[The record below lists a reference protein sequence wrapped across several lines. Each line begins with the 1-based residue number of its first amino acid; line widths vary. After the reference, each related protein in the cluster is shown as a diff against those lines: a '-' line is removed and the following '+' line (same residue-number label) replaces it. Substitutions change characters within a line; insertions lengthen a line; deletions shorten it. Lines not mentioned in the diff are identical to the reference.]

1 VHFLWICEVFS
12 QLTTEEWKKSR
23 IAPSIYLTI
32 NNYPFCSNASH
43 AALVGASFTAANE
56 VLGSRSFTPN
66 WEQRSPYLERL
77 SAEVKILS
85 MNPSFLKRS
94 YWLHRDDFMNVLSK
108 IKNHVQT
115 LQYFRMPRAQ
125 DFWIRKVHFPELCLT
140 GEQMHF
146 CEKCVFYM
154 HFSNGTSARKRA
166 EVALKICTFPNMHF
180 SKDPKYALFP
190 RWITHLN
197 STIFFSGS
205 HFASDVQEGG

>member
-1 VHFLWICEVFS
+1 VHFLWTCEVFP

-94 YWLHRDDFMNVLSK
+94 YWLHRDDCVNVLSK

-125 DFWIRKVHFPELCLT
+125 DFWIRKSSLPRALSDRRTNALLRKVRILYALFEWN
-140 GEQMHF
+140 F
-146 CEKCVFYM
+146 CTKTCR
-154 HFSNGTSARKRA
+154 S
-166 EVALKICTFPNMHF
+166 CPQNMHF
-180 SKDPKYALFP
+180 SKYALF
-190 RWITHLN
+190 
-197 STIFFSGS
+197 
-205 HFASDVQEGG
+205 EGPKIRTFPPLDNAP

>member
-1 VHFLWICEVFS
+1 MHNMLHLWELHS
-12 QLTTEEWKKSR
+12 QS
-23 IAPSIYLTI
+23 
-32 NNYPFCSNASH
+32 
-43 AALVGASFTAANE
+43 AANE
-56 VLGSRSFTPN
+56 VLASRAFTPN

-154 HFSNGTSARKRA
+154 HFSLPS
-166 EVALKICTFPNMHF
+166 
-180 SKDPKYALFP
+180 KYALFQICTF
-190 RWITHLN
+190 RRTQNTH
-197 STIFFSGS
+197 FSPVGYMSDCGS
-205 HFASDVQEGG
+205 YWVNCLGEKSAARFDVFLEF